1 MLPSDPAPQ
10 GSRARE
16 RLHQLAGR
24 KGLARSSGLEG
35 GSAGAADPLSIGDD
49 RRKSSL
55 EKLDEALTRQ
65 VVENPATPLGRDE
78 ARRAF
83 DEADRALRRL
93 ATDGPEARLSPS
105 EDIML
110 EAVIKSDGSR
120 PSIPVQ
126 DGFIDL
132 ANPMLGDWADDAAM
146 DTDALRRAIASTG
159 RLIRGGEIGPDA
171 VFGTGWVIAPGL
183 IATAQHVLED
193 LFVLHDGQWVERF
206 GGEITIDFH
215 VEADR
220 PARPERRVRVLG
232 VERPSPDV
240 IGGTLNLANLDA
252 ALLKLDL
259 TGPEPPPPLTVEKP
273 PGTRVDPR
281 IHIVGHPARPF
292 NLAPDDPTVPVED
305 LTALTSR
312 IVQLIFGDAF
322 GIKRWSPG
330 ELVTDV
336 GKIAADVHQRV
347 MTHDASTL
355 GGNSGSPVFDFHAVP
370 DRVIGLHYAGRFREA
385 NYCHPTAR
393 IADHL
398 GLPGVVFV

>member
-1 MLPSDPAPQ
+1 MLPGDPTPQ
-10 GSRARE
+10 DGLARR
-16 RLHQLAGR
+16 RLHQLSGRAGSV
-24 KGLARSSGLEG
+24 ASSGLEG
-35 GSAGAADPLSIGDD
+35 GAGQSAAPAPISDG

-55 EKLDEALTRQ
+55 EMLDEALSRQ
-65 VVENPATPLGRDE
+65 VVENPATPLGKEE

-93 ATDGPEARLSPS
+93 AAEGPDAKLSPS

-110 EAVIKSDGSR
+110 EAVIKTDGSR
-120 PSIPVQ
+120 PSVPVQ

-132 ANPMLGDWADDAAM
+132 ANPILGDWADDAAM
-146 DTDALRRAIASTG
+146 DQAALRRAIASTG
-159 RLIRGGEIGPDA
+159 RIIRGGDLGPDA
-171 VFGTGWVIAPGL
+171 VFGTGWMIGPGL
-183 IATAQHVLED
+183 VATAQHVLED
-193 LFVLHDGQWVERF
+193 LYVLHDGQWVERF

-220 PARPERRVRVLG
+220 PERPADRVRILG
-232 VERPSPDV
+232 VERSSPDI

-252 ALLKLDL
+252 AVLKLDL
-259 TGPEPPPPLTVEKP
+259 TGPEPPPPLIFEKP
-273 PGTRVDPR
+273 PATRNDPR

-312 IVQLIFGDAF
+312 IVQLIFGDRF

-336 GKIAADVHQRV
+336 GKIAADVHRRV

-355 GGNSGSPVFDFHAVP
+355 GGNSGSPVFDFHSIH
-370 DRVIGLHYAGRFREA
+370 DRVVGLHYAGRFREA
-385 NYCHPTAR
+385 NYCHPTAS

-398 GLPGVVFV
+398 RLPGVVFV